1 MQSWYDSGRAVKTV
15 SINFIKSNT
24 DRKRKKMGD
33 GKTTRHPSKFD
44 TQ

>member
-33 GKTTRHPSKFD
+33 GKNNPSPIKI
-44 TQ
+44 